1 MPEHLSA
8 KLASTRHV
16 EASGTGQPV
25 DTIAVQAGDEV
36 LLVGQ
41 SVAAYNG
48 VYVAGAG
55 QWQRRSD
62 FNSPTNILPGTTFYV
77 REGAEHQGSEFYFS
91 NSSPPVLVD
100 SDGLYFER
108 RSHRTPVAAGD
119 GLRFDP
125 SNASVSLR
133 EQYGVQGM
141 YPNPIVEFD
150 AHGVAVQTESGGFSE
165 GLLEGLQIRR
175 LSANSVE
182 ILEGRAWVPAPAT
195 GELLVVRE
203 SVVKSGLVLPPS
215 STIQLYLWN
224 NGGLE
229 DIELSTQV
237 PASPYYG
244 DAARVKGGPDN
255 TTPDASPDPTRR
267 WIGRLSTDASGGIV
281 AGSVVSAAWATETEA
296 GIVEFATAAETQA
309 GTDAVRAVHSAGL
322 KSELDRRAA
331 NCMAG
336 ISANQTIPD
345 SAYTLITPWDAETHD
360 PLNWRTTGAPARI
373 TPSGFTGTMTFL
385 VAVEGVFNQNST
397 GQRRIRL
404 MRNGTTELSEAKN
417 ATLAGTDTP
426 LFIATLVRLTLGDYL
441 TVEAFQSSGAGLA
454 FNTRSRF
461 HVAMLGV

>member
-1 MPEHLSA
+1 MPELPSVR
-8 KLASTRHV
+8 LASTRHV

-25 DTIAVQAGDEV
+25 DTVPVSAGDAV
-36 LLVGQ
+36 LLVAQ
-41 SVAAYNG
+41 NVAAYNG

-77 REGAEHQGSEFYFS
+77 REGAEHQGSEFYLS

-133 EQYGVQGM
+133 EQFGVQGV

-165 GLLEGLQIRR
+165 GLLEGLRIRR

-182 ILEGRAWVPAPAT
+182 ILEGQAWVPAPAT
-195 GELLVVRE
+195 GELLVVRDP
-203 SVVKSGLVLPPS
+203 VVKPGLVLPLS
-215 STIQLYLWN
+215 STIQLYLWS
-224 NGGLE
+224 NGGVADVE
-229 DIELSTQV
+229 FSTQV

-244 DAARVKGGPDN
+244 DSARVKGGPDN
-255 TTPDASPDPTRR
+255 VTPDASPDPTRR

-296 GIVEFATAAETQA
+296 GIVELATAAEVEA
-309 GTDAVRAVHSAGL
+309 GAAGVLVPSAARM
-322 KSELDRRAA
+322 KAELDRRAA
-331 NCMAG
+331 NCMVG
-336 ISANQTIPD
+336 ISVAQSIPD
-345 SAYTLITPWDAETHD
+345 SAYTLITPWDVETHD
-360 PLNWRTTGAPARI
+360 PSNWRSTGAPARI

-385 VAVEGVFNQNST
+385 VVVEGVFAGSDVGTRRVRLMKNST
-397 GQRRIRL
+397 
-404 MRNGTTELSEAKN
+404 TTVSEAKGPG
-417 ATLAGTDTP
+417 LQGVPTP
-426 LFIATLVRLTLGDYL
+426 LFIATLVRLTAGEFLS
-441 TVEAFQSSGAGLA
+441 VEAFQTSGAGLG
-454 FNTRSRF
+454 FSPLSKF
-461 HVAMLGV
+461 HVAMQGV